1 MELLN
6 LKISGIVEKHESLN
20 KDALETFTAI
30 KKEFSKIFPEIT
42 NKENITIRAKRVTV
56 KPPKLTE
63 SWFC

>member
-6 LKISGIVEKHESLN
+6 LKISRIVEKHESLN

-42 NKENITIRAKRVTV
+42 NKENITIRAKRVSV

-63 SWFC
+63 SWVC